1 MSKKN
6 IIIAIVVIVIAAVAY
21 LFMSSSSASCSPEE
35 YAAKAAALNSKI
47 VSMQQSNPEAF
58 QQAMNKMQEVAQK
71 MAQNPDDL
79 STACQALDEIDSML
93 K

>member
-21 LFMSSSSASCSPEE
+21 FFMGSSSASCTPEE
-35 YAAKAAALNSKI
+35 YAAKAAELNSKI

-58 QQAMNKMQEVAQK
+58 QQAMTQMQEAAQK
-71 MAQNPDDL
+71 MAQNPNDF

>member
-6 IIIAIVVIVIAAVAY
+6 IIIAIVIIIIAGLAY
-21 LFMSSSSASCSPEE
+21 MFMGSSSTSCTPEE

-47 VSMQQSNPEAF
+47 VSMQQSNPETF
-58 QQAMNKMQEVAQK
+58 QKAMDKMQEAAQK
-71 MAQNPDDL
+71 MAENPEDF
-79 STACQALDEIDSML
+79 SSACQALDEIDSML